1 MQRYEYIL
9 ICAIG
14 SRNSEQSLRNIEQRF
29 LRRRGAGGALIK
41 SVVTAPNVGADT
53 HGDYNYKYYNCRN
66 VLEIDCH
73 SNIITC
79 TRHLYCL
86 GRILFARRSMG
97 TTWRR
102 SGNLGARRSARAGT
116 ARAVLRLVS

>member
-9 ICAIG
+9 NCAIG
-14 SRNSEQSLRNIEQRF
+14 SRKTEQSLRKSEQRF

-41 SVVTAPNVGADT
+41 SVVAAPNVGADT
-53 HGDYNYKYYNCRN
+53 HDNNNYKHYNCRD

-73 SNIITC
+73 SNIITS

-86 GRILFARRSMG
+86 GRILFAHRSMG

-102 SGNLGARRSARAGT
+102 AGNRGARR
-116 ARAVLRLVS
+116 

>member
-9 ICAIG
+9 NCAID
-14 SRNSEQSLRNIEQRF
+14 SRKREQSLRKIEQRF
-29 LRRRGAGGALIK
+29 FRRRGAGGALIK
-41 SVVTAPNVGADT
+41 SVVAAPNVGADT
-53 HGDYNYKYYNCRN
+53 HDNNNYKYYNCRN
-66 VLEIDCH
+66 VLEINCH

-86 GRILFARRSMG
+86 EQILFARRSMG

-102 SGNLGARRSARAGT
+102 LGNRGARRLARAGT
-116 ARAVLRLVS
+116 ARAVLR